1 MHELYIMEVME
12 QTMADGP
19 GLRTSIYCAGCEHHC
34 PGCHNPQSWKFE
46 NGHKMSIDDL
56 MQVIKDDDI
65 SNVSFSG
72 GDPFYQVEGF
82 TELARRIK
90 TETNKTI
97 WCWTGFTYEEILAD
111 SHLSMLLP
119 YLDVLVD
126 GPYIE
131 ALRDTQLHFRGSS
144 NQRIIHLTPEE
155 DDEIPGTV
163 KSSRSSKL
171 HLESVKSD
179 RLLTLHIGRKAQIR
193 CRTLTHKLLPNRR
206 ATALSQPVQG
216 VPRTPSPRNH

>member
-1 MHELYIMEVME
+1 M
-12 QTMADGP
+12 
-19 GLRTSIYCAGCEHHC
+19 
-34 PGCHNPQSWKFE
+34 
-46 NGHKMSIDDL
+46 
-56 MQVIKDDDI
+56 
-65 SNVSFSG
+65 
-72 GDPFYQVEGF
+72 EGF

-90 TETNKTI
+90 TETDKTI

-163 KSSRSSKL
+163 KIIPFK
-171 HLESVKSD
+171 
-179 RLLTLHIGRKAQIR
+179 
-193 CRTLTHKLLPNRR
+193 
-206 ATALSQPVQG
+206 
-216 VPRTPSPRNH
+216 